1 MTMTPDLPDDCIAN
15 LRAQGMPEAEI
26 IAAQSLAT
34 RLSRVADGVPHD
46 PLGPAAPGAFGV
58 VLAAE
63 PTDGT
68 GR

>member
-1 MTMTPDLPDDCIAN
+1 MTPDLPDDWIAN
-15 LRAQGMPEAEI
+15 LRGQGVPEAEI
-26 IAAQSLAT
+26 TAARALVT

-63 PTDGT
+63 PTDGD